1 MRGCGLQLSE
11 GVWLAAL
18 WKFVLLLCVTWE
30 KFCFHVY
37 VKDLFFLS
45 RCGEKKCQ
53 CKLCFVLGREGGNA
67 EMRLV
72 GLLVRRWK
80 ACS

>member
-1 MRGCGLQLSE
+1 MSCE

-18 WKFVLLLCVTWE
+18 VEVCAFALCHMGKV
-30 KFCFHVY
+30 FFHVY
-37 VKDLFFLS
+37 VKDLFFLT

-72 GLLVRRWK
+72 GLLVRCWK
-80 ACS
+80 AYS

>member
-1 MRGCGLQLSE
+1 MSCE
-11 GVWLAAL
+11 GVWPAAL
-18 WKFVLLLCVTWE
+18 VEVCAFALC
-30 KFCFHVY
+30 HMG
-37 VKDLFFLS
+37 KDLFFLP